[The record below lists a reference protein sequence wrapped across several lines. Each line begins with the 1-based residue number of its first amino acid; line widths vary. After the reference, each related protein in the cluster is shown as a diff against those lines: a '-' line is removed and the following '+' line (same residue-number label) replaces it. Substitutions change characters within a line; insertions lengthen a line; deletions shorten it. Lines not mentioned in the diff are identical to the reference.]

1 VRRVGYDGQ
10 NGRPYVPIG
19 RLLADEGEIPRAE
32 VSMQSIRAWLAAAG
46 PARAQAMMD
55 RNPSYVFFRD
65 VPARADQGPTGAQ
78 GVPLTPLRSIAV
90 DRGEIPLGSPVWIEA
105 RDPRDGRVL
114 RRLVMAQDTGGAIRG
129 PARADLF
136 WGWGE
141 AAARAAGP
149 MQERATLHVLEP
161 AAPR

>member
-1 VRRVGYDGQ
+1 
-10 NGRPYVPIG
+10 
-19 RLLADEGEIPRAE
+19 
-32 VSMQSIRAWLAAAG
+32 MQSIRAWLAAAG
-46 PARAQAMMD
+46 PARAGAMMD

-65 VPARADQGPTGAQ
+65 IPARADQGPTGAQ

-105 RDPRDGRVL
+105 RDPRDGRML

-129 PARADLF
+129 AARADLF

-161 AAPR
+161 VAPR